1 MKTLTIIL
9 ITLLATACTTTRH
22 LQSESKIDSNTII
35 TRQDSTTRLDVYNY
49 IVDKIVSQ
57 VDHSKIRIITYY
69 PADTA
74 GKQSIQSDI
83 VIDND
88 ITTTIAESITAEQTT
103 IESAGRKEQRTENV
117 TIEQTTDL
125 QVEKKGIPLKKY
137 LIICTI
143 FAAVIFIFIKI
154 SKIYLKR
161 LL

>member
-1 MKTLTIIL
+1 MRALIIT
-9 ITLLATACTTTRH
+9 TLLLFATACSTTRH
-22 LQSESKIDSNTII
+22 LQSESKIDSSTTF
-35 TRQDSTTRLDVYNY
+35 TRLDSTTRLDVYNY

-88 ITTTIAESITAEQTT
+88 ITTTIAESTSTEQTI
-103 IESAGRKEQRTENV
+103 IESAGSKEQRTENV

-137 LIICTI
+137 LFICTI
-143 FAAVIFIFIKI
+143 CAAVIFILIKI
-154 SKIYLKR
+154 SKIYLKQV
-161 LL
+161 L

>member
-1 MKTLTIIL
+1 MKNLTIIL
-9 ITLLATACTTTRH
+9 IALLATACSTTRH

-35 TRQDSTTRLDVYNY
+35 TRHDSTTRLDVYNY

-74 GKQSIQSDI
+74 GKQAIQSDI

-88 ITTTIAESITAEQTT
+88 ITTTIAESTTAEHTT
-103 IESAGRKEQRTENV
+103 IESAGSKEQRTDNV
-117 TIEQTTDL
+117 TIEQMTDL
-125 QVEKKGIPLKKY
+125 QVEKTGIPLKKY

-143 FAAVIFIFIKI
+143 CAAVILFLIKI
-154 SKIYLKR
+154 SKIYFKK